1 MEPPSNAPTAPENTL
16 SSTTEVKE
24 EKHRGLEVDEITR
37 IILRCAFK
45 VHTAIGP
52 GVFERVYHLC
62 LLHELKKAGLFV
74 ESELTLPIAYDG
86 LKIDAAY
93 RVDLRVEKTV
103 LVEIKAVESVAP
115 IHHAQVLSYLQLSGL
130 HVGLLLN
137 FNVLHLV
144 DGIRRFMR

>member
-1 MEPPSNAPTAPENTL
+1 MEQPSGAPSPSENESL
-16 SSTTEVKE
+16 PTTEAKE
-24 EKHRGLEVDEITR
+24 EKTRGLETDEITG

-74 ESELTLPIAYDG
+74 ESEITLPIEYDG

-93 RVDLRVEKTV
+93 RVDLRVEKRV
-103 LVEIKAVESVAP
+103 LVEIKAVEKVAP

-130 HVGLLLN
+130 RVGLLLN
-137 FNVLHLV
+137 FNVTHLV
-144 DGIRRFMR
+144 DGIKRFMK

>member
-1 MEPPSNAPTAPENTL
+1 MEQPSSPPCPPGNGS

-24 EKHRGLEVDEITR
+24 ETDRGLEINEITR

-62 LLHELKKAGLFV
+62 LLHELQKAGLFV
-74 ESELTLPIAYDG
+74 ESEITLPIEYDG

-93 RVDLRVEKTV
+93 RVDLRVEKKV
-103 LVEIKAVESVAP
+103 LVETKAVERVAP

-130 HVGLLLN
+130 HVALLLN
-137 FNVLHLV
+137 FNVTHLV
-144 DGIRRFMR
+144 DGIKRFMR